1 MKKFLIISNIVL
13 LTAVAYLYYMHYS
26 YISSDKHKI
35 TEANAAAANSFKIA
49 YFELDTLENSYEFY
63 KEARTF
69 LTGKQ
74 DQMNAQLNK
83 LRENYMSKVNE
94 FNKRGPNL
102 SQTEQSEFTQQL
114 AKMENDYRD
123 QEQAL
128 GQDMQATTM
137 QKLQEVKNKIEEF
150 LKNYC
155 RSKGYAYVFAS
166 SENDYLYYKDTI
178 RNITNDVVRLLNE
191 QHNSEKKK

>member
-1 MKKFLIISNIVL
+1 M
-13 LTAVAYLYYMHYS
+13 AVAYLYYMHYS

-63 KEARTF
+63 KEVRTF
-69 LTGKQ
+69 LTTKQ

-83 LRENYMSKVNE
+83 LRDNYMNKVNE
-94 FNKRGPNL
+94 FKNRGPNL

-123 QEQAL
+123 QEQGL

-178 RNITNDVVRLLNE
+178 RNITSDVVRLLNE